1 MCAEAGNGGTGT
13 QCIARY
19 RHAAPVTKQ
28 KAQYR
33 ARDTSANPLNRLLQD
48 NLGAFEAWLKSPP
61 VDRKPRPNRAVL
73 GAMEKYAECGNLRYG
88 AVRYRCPDCGRDLF
102 VAFSCKRRGFCP
114 SCDAKRSAIVTESA
128 LYRLL
133 PGAPYRQW
141 VLVVPKRLRYY
152 INRSPR
158 LTGRLSE
165 LFAYE
170 INRYLTQKAQGVPAQ
185 IHFIQRFGGALNLHV
200 HVHAI
205 ASDGV
210 FNLKPGRLTN
220 AVDFT
225 PVPPPSE
232 AELKAIMERLRRK
245 LLRAVVCH
253 GGLPPEAAADMRN
266 WENSGFSLHEK
277 VEITAQD
284 RRGLRNLLEYC
295 SRPALSVQRLT
306 YLAKEKKVIYRG
318 EKHGVLGGTLEM
330 SALEFLRR
338 WAILIPPPR
347 KNLVHYYGAL
357 APRSPLRPLV
367 VAEVLKETNLAVAK
381 EKSEDMKKRAKT
393 WAACL
398 ARVFEVL
405 PLICPACRVE
415 MRPVAVILKD
425 KELVR
430 ILTHLG
436 LPTDFPVFAPAPK
449 TNQYCNSPPGEDCQL
464 DPRVD
469 HYDAIDVPSPED

>member
-1 MCAEAGNGGTGT
+1 MRAEGGNCGSGA

-19 RHAAPVTKQ
+19 QCTAPAKKQ

-33 ARDTSANPLNRLLQD
+33 ARDTADNPLNRLLSE
-48 NLGAFEAWLKSPP
+48 NFGAFEAWLKSPP

-128 LYRLL
+128 LCRLL

-152 INRSPR
+152 INRSPL
-158 LTGRLSE
+158 LTGKLSE
-165 LFAYE
+165 LLARE
-170 INRYLTQKAQGVPAQ
+170 INRYLTNKAAGVPAQ
-185 IHFIQRFGGALNLHV
+185 LHFIQRFGGALNLHV
-200 HVHAI
+200 HVHAM

-210 FNLKPGRLTN
+210 FNLNPGLRNT
-220 AVDFT
+220 VEFT
-225 PVPPPSE
+225 PVPPPDE
-232 AELKAIMERLRRK
+232 AELRMMIERLRRS
-245 LLRAVVCH
+245 LLRAVVRH
-253 GGLPPEAAADMRN
+253 GGLPPEAAEDMRN

-277 VEITAQD
+277 VGISAQD

-295 SRPALSVQRLT
+295 SRPALSVRRLT
-306 YLAKEKKVIYRG
+306 YLAKLNKVIYRG
-318 EKHGVLGGTLEM
+318 EKHGILGGALEM

-338 WAILIPPPR
+338 WAILMPPPR

-367 VAEVLKETNLAVAK
+367 VAETLKETNLAVAK
-381 EKSEDMKKRAKT
+381 EKSEALKKRAKS

-405 PLICPACRVE
+405 PLICPACRTE
-415 MRPVAVILKD
+415 MNPVAVIMED
-425 KELVR
+425 KALVR
-430 ILTHLG
+430 LLTHLG
-436 LPTDFPVFAPAPK
+436 LPAEFPVFAAGPK
-449 TNQYCNSPPGEDCQL
+449 KAQYCNSPPDPDCQL

-469 HYDAIDVPSPED
+469 QYDAIDAPSPED